1 MLIYVIM
8 SAKLARG
15 SYLTLRNPVYKVR
28 GYMANIKKAKK
39 AKEAKKPD
47 INWNREFDKAVRKQ
61 VKKEM
66 KLNKKEM
73 KLKKKSE
80 KRLNRKLDTTLG
92 ILAISLCIV
101 SSALDVV
108 LQRKNKKNK

>member
-1 MLIYVIM
+1 
-8 SAKLARG
+8 
-15 SYLTLRNPVYKVR
+15 
-28 GYMANIKKAKK
+28 
-39 AKEAKKPD
+39 
-47 INWNREFDKAVRKQ
+47 
-61 VKKEM
+61 M